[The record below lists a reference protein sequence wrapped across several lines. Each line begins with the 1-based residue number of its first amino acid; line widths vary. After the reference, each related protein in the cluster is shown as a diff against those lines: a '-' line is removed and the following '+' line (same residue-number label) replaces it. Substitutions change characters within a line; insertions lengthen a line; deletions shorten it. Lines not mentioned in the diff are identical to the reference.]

1 MKVRK
6 AVIPAAGFGTR
17 MLPASKSV
25 PKEMLPIYDKPTLH
39 HIVKEVV
46 DSGIT
51 DILIIIS
58 KDKGSI
64 EDYFDVN
71 FELEYE
77 LNKKS
82 SEISGEIHELSKMA
96 NIYTIRQKKKNGL
109 GDAIKYAESFVGDEP
124 FAILLGDDIIYNT
137 SDELPCIKQM
147 ADIYEKEETP
157 VLGVQ
162 EVSWDDVDKYG
173 IVNGVKT
180 SDRIT
185 EVESL
190 VEKPSREEA
199 TTNLAIL
206 GRYIVTPDIF
216 PILHETKPGKNNEI
230 QLTDALNKLAEKRKM
245 IAYDFIGKRYDVGN
259 KLGFVKAT
267 VDFALHDLSL
277 IHISE
282 PTRQCCTSR
291 MPSSA

>member
-82 SEISGEIHELSKMA
+82 SEISREIHELSKMA

-109 GDAIKYAESFVGDEP
+109 GDAIKYAESFVGGEP

-147 ADIYEKEETP
+147 ADIYENEEAP

-267 VDFALHDLSL
+267 VDFALHDEKIKDELL
-277 IHISE
+277 E
-282 PTRQCCTSR
+282 FLREK
-291 MPSSA
+291 

>member
-1 MKVRK
+1 MKIRK

-82 SEISGEIHELSKMA
+82 SEISREIHELSKMA

-162 EVSWDDVDKYG
+162 EVSWEDVDKYG

-267 VDFALHDLSL
+267 VDFALHDEKIKDELL
-277 IHISE
+277 E
-282 PTRQCCTSR
+282 FLREK
-291 MPSSA
+291 

>member
-82 SEISGEIHELSKMA
+82 SEISREIHELSKMA

-109 GDAIKYAESFVGDEP
+109 GDAIKYAESFVGDDP

-147 ADIYEKEETP
+147 ADIYEKEEAP

-162 EVSWDDVDKYG
+162 EVSWEDVSKYG
-173 IVNGVKT
+173 IVNGEKT

-267 VDFALHDLSL
+267 VDFALNDDKIKDELL
-277 IHISE
+277 KFLRE
-282 PTRQCCTSR
+282 K
-291 MPSSA
+291 

>member
-267 VDFALHDLSL
+267 VDFALHDDKIKDELL
-277 IHISE
+277 E
-282 PTRQCCTSR
+282 FLREK
-291 MPSSA
+291 

>member
-82 SEISGEIHELSKMA
+82 SEISREIHELSKMA

-124 FAILLGDDIIYNT
+124 FAILLGDDVIYNT
-137 SDELPCIKQM
+137 PDELPCIKQM
-147 ADIYEKEETP
+147 VDIYETEQSP
-157 VLGVQ
+157 ILGVQ
-162 EVSWDDVDKYG
+162 KVSWKDVSKYG
-173 IVNGVKT
+173 IVNGEKT

-230 QLTDALNKLAEKRKM
+230 QLTDALNKLVEKRKM

-267 VDFALHDLSL
+267 VDFALNDDKIKDELL
-277 IHISE
+277 E
-282 PTRQCCTSR
+282 FLREK
-291 MPSSA
+291 

>member
-82 SEISGEIHELSKMA
+82 SEISREIHELSKMA

-109 GDAIKYAESFVGDEP
+109 GDAIKYAESFVGGEP

-162 EVSWDDVDKYG
+162 EVSWEDVDKYG

-267 VDFALHDLSL
+267 VDFALHDDKIKDELL
-277 IHISE
+277 E
-282 PTRQCCTSR
+282 FLREK
-291 MPSSA
+291 

>member
-82 SEISGEIHELSKMA
+82 SEISREIHELSKMA

-147 ADIYEKEETP
+147 ADIYEREESP

-162 EVSWDDVDKYG
+162 EVSWEDVDKYG

-267 VDFALHDLSL
+267 VDFALHDEKIKDELL
-277 IHISE
+277 E
-282 PTRQCCTSR
+282 FLREK
-291 MPSSA
+291 

>member
-82 SEISGEIHELSKMA
+82 SEISREIHELSKMA

-109 GDAIKYAESFVGDEP
+109 GDAIKYAESFVGGEP

-190 VEKPSREEA
+190 VEKPSRSEA

-267 VDFALHDLSL
+267 VDFALNDEKIKDELL
-277 IHISE
+277 E
-282 PTRQCCTSR
+282 FLREK
-291 MPSSA
+291 

>member
-82 SEISGEIHELSKMA
+82 SEISREIHELSKMA

-147 ADIYEKEETP
+147 ADIYEKEEAP

-190 VEKPSREEA
+190 VEKPSRNEA

-267 VDFALHDLSL
+267 VDFALHDDKIKDELL
-277 IHISE
+277 E
-282 PTRQCCTSR
+282 FLREK
-291 MPSSA
+291 

>member
-137 SDELPCIKQM
+137 EDELPCIKQM
-147 ADIYEKEETP
+147 ADIYEKEEAP

-162 EVSWDDVDKYG
+162 EVSWEDVDKYG

-267 VDFALHDLSL
+267 VDFALHDEKIKDELL
-277 IHISE
+277 E
-282 PTRQCCTSR
+282 FLREK
-291 MPSSA
+291 

>member
-82 SEISGEIHELSKMA
+82 SEISREIHELSKMA

-147 ADIYEKEETP
+147 ADIYEKKESP
-157 VLGVQ
+157 ILGVQ

-190 VEKPSREEA
+190 VEKPSRSEA

-267 VDFALHDLSL
+267 VDFALHDEKIKDELL
-277 IHISE
+277 E
-282 PTRQCCTSR
+282 FLREK
-291 MPSSA
+291 

>member
-1 MKVRK
+1 MKIRK

-82 SEISGEIHELSKMA
+82 SEISREIHELSKMA

-147 ADIYEKEETP
+147 ADIYEKKESP
-157 VLGVQ
+157 ILGVQ
-162 EVSWDDVDKYG
+162 EVSWEDVDKYG

-190 VEKPSREEA
+190 VEKPSRSEA

-267 VDFALHDLSL
+267 VDFALHDDKIKDELL
-277 IHISE
+277 E
-282 PTRQCCTSR
+282 FLREK
-291 MPSSA
+291 

>member
-82 SEISGEIHELSKMA
+82 SEISREIHELSKMA

-147 ADIYEKEETP
+147 ADIYEKKETP

-267 VDFALHDLSL
+267 VDFALHDEKIKDELL
-277 IHISE
+277 E
-282 PTRQCCTSR
+282 FLREK
-291 MPSSA
+291 

>member
-82 SEISGEIHELSKMA
+82 SEISREIHELSKMA

-109 GDAIKYAESFVGDEP
+109 GDAIKYAESFVGGEP

-147 ADIYEKEETP
+147 ADIYEKKESP
-157 VLGVQ
+157 ILGVQ
-162 EVSWDDVDKYG
+162 EVSWEDVDKYG

-267 VDFALHDLSL
+267 VDFALHDDKIKDELL
-277 IHISE
+277 E
-282 PTRQCCTSR
+282 FLREK
-291 MPSSA
+291 

>member
-82 SEISGEIHELSKMA
+82 SEISREIHELSKMA

-147 ADIYEKEETP
+147 ADIYEKKESP

-267 VDFALHDLSL
+267 VDFALNDDKIKDELL
-277 IHISE
+277 E
-282 PTRQCCTSR
+282 FLREK
-291 MPSSA
+291 

>member
-147 ADIYEKEETP
+147 ADIYEREESP

-162 EVSWDDVDKYG
+162 EVSWEDVDKYG

-267 VDFALHDLSL
+267 VDFALHDEKIKDELL
-277 IHISE
+277 E
-282 PTRQCCTSR
+282 FLREK
-291 MPSSA
+291 

>member
-82 SEISGEIHELSKMA
+82 SEISREIHELSKMA

-147 ADIYEKEETP
+147 ADIYEKKESP

-267 VDFALHDLSL
+267 VDFALNDEKIKDELL
-277 IHISE
+277 E
-282 PTRQCCTSR
+282 FLRQK
-291 MPSSA
+291 

>member
-1 MKVRK
+1 MKIRK

-109 GDAIKYAESFVGDEP
+109 GDAIKYAESFVGNEP

-147 ADIYEKEETP
+147 ADIYEKEESP
-157 VLGVQ
+157 ILGVQ
-162 EVSWDDVDKYG
+162 EVSWEDVDKYG

-267 VDFALHDLSL
+267 VDFALHDDKIKDELL
-277 IHISE
+277 E
-282 PTRQCCTSR
+282 FLREK
-291 MPSSA
+291 

>member
-25 PKEMLPIYDKPTLH
+25 PKEMLPIYDKPILH

-82 SEISGEIHELSKMA
+82 SEISREIHELSKMA

-147 ADIYEKEETP
+147 ADIYEKKESP
-157 VLGVQ
+157 ILGVQ

-190 VEKPSREEA
+190 VEKPSRSEA

-267 VDFALHDLSL
+267 VDFALHDDKIKDELL
-277 IHISE
+277 E
-282 PTRQCCTSR
+282 FLREK
-291 MPSSA
+291 

>member
-137 SDELPCIKQM
+137 EDELPCIKQM
-147 ADIYEKEETP
+147 ADIYETEEAP

-162 EVSWDDVDKYG
+162 EVSWEDVDKYG

-267 VDFALHDLSL
+267 VDFALHDDKIKDELL
-277 IHISE
+277 E
-282 PTRQCCTSR
+282 FLREK
-291 MPSSA
+291 

>member
-82 SEISGEIHELSKMA
+82 SEISQEIHELSKMA

-147 ADIYEKEETP
+147 VDIYETEQSP
-157 VLGVQ
+157 ILGVQ

-190 VEKPSREEA
+190 VEKPSRSEA

-267 VDFALHDLSL
+267 VDFALNDDKIKDELL
-277 IHISE
+277 KFLKE
-282 PTRQCCTSR
+282 K
-291 MPSSA
+291 

>member
-71 FELEYE
+71 FELEFE

-82 SEISGEIHELSKMA
+82 SEISREIHELSKMA

-109 GDAIKYAESFVGDEP
+109 GDAIKYAESFVGNEP

-137 SDELPCIKQM
+137 PDELPCIKQM
-147 ADIYEKEETP
+147 VDIYETEQSP
-157 VLGVQ
+157 ILGVQ
-162 EVSWDDVDKYG
+162 KVSWEDVSKYG
-173 IVNGVKT
+173 IVNGEKT
-180 SDRIT
+180 SERIT
-185 EVESL
+185 EVKSL
-190 VEKPSREEA
+190 VEKPSRDEA

-267 VDFALHDLSL
+267 VDFALNDEKIKDELL
-277 IHISE
+277 E
-282 PTRQCCTSR
+282 FLREK
-291 MPSSA
+291 

>member
-82 SEISGEIHELSKMA
+82 SEISREIHELSKMA

-147 ADIYEKEETP
+147 ADIYEKEEAP

-190 VEKPSREEA
+190 VEKPSRSEA
-199 TTNLAIL
+199 ITNLAIL

-267 VDFALHDLSL
+267 VDFALHDEKIKDELL
-277 IHISE
+277 E
-282 PTRQCCTSR
+282 FLREK
-291 MPSSA
+291 

>member
-1 MKVRK
+1 MKIRK

-96 NIYTIRQKKKNGL
+96 NIYTIRQKKKKNGL

-147 ADIYEKEETP
+147 ADIYEREESP

-162 EVSWDDVDKYG
+162 EVSWEDVDKYG

-267 VDFALHDLSL
+267 VDFALHDEKIKDELL
-277 IHISE
+277 E
-282 PTRQCCTSR
+282 FLREK
-291 MPSSA
+291 

>member
-1 MKVRK
+1 MKIRK

-82 SEISGEIHELSKMA
+82 SEISREIHELSKMA

-137 SDELPCIKQM
+137 EDELPCIKQM
-147 ADIYEKEETP
+147 ADIYEKEESP

-267 VDFALHDLSL
+267 VDFALHDEKIKDELL
-277 IHISE
+277 E
-282 PTRQCCTSR
+282 FLREK
-291 MPSSA
+291 

>member
-82 SEISGEIHELSKMA
+82 SEISREIHELSKMA

-147 ADIYEKEETP
+147 ADIYEKKESP
-157 VLGVQ
+157 ILGVQ

-230 QLTDALNKLAEKRKM
+230 QLTDALNKLAEQRKM

-267 VDFALHDLSL
+267 VDFALHDDKIKDELL
-277 IHISE
+277 E
-282 PTRQCCTSR
+282 FLREK
-291 MPSSA
+291 

>member
-82 SEISGEIHELSKMA
+82 SEISREIHELSKMA

-109 GDAIKYAESFVGDEP
+109 GDAIKYAESFVGVEP

-190 VEKPSREEA
+190 VEKPSRDEA

-230 QLTDALNKLAEKRKM
+230 QLTDALNQLAEKRKM

-267 VDFALHDLSL
+267 VDFALHDEKIKDELL
-277 IHISE
+277 E
-282 PTRQCCTSR
+282 FLREK
-291 MPSSA
+291 

>member
-82 SEISGEIHELSKMA
+82 SEISREIHELSKMA

-147 ADIYEKEETP
+147 ADIYEREESP

-267 VDFALHDLSL
+267 VDFALHDDKIKDELL
-277 IHISE
+277 E
-282 PTRQCCTSR
+282 FLREK
-291 MPSSA
+291 

>member
-1 MKVRK
+1 MKIRK

-82 SEISGEIHELSKMA
+82 SEISREIHELSKMA

-147 ADIYEKEETP
+147 ADIYEKKESP
-157 VLGVQ
+157 ILGVQ

-190 VEKPSREEA
+190 VEKPSRSEA

-267 VDFALHDLSL
+267 VDFALHDDKIKDELL
-277 IHISE
+277 E
-282 PTRQCCTSR
+282 FLREK
-291 MPSSA
+291 

>member
-1 MKVRK
+1 MKIRK

-82 SEISGEIHELSKMA
+82 SEISREIHELSKMA

-137 SDELPCIKQM
+137 SDEIPCIKQM
-147 ADIYEKEETP
+147 ADIYEKKESP

-267 VDFALHDLSL
+267 VDFALHDDKIKDELL
-277 IHISE
+277 E
-282 PTRQCCTSR
+282 FLREK
-291 MPSSA
+291 

>member
-1 MKVRK
+1 MKIRK

-147 ADIYEKEETP
+147 ADIYEKEESP

-162 EVSWDDVDKYG
+162 EVSWEDVDKYG

-190 VEKPSREEA
+190 VEKPSRDEA

-267 VDFALHDLSL
+267 VDFALNDEKIKDELL
-277 IHISE
+277 E
-282 PTRQCCTSR
+282 FLREK
-291 MPSSA
+291 

>member
-82 SEISGEIHELSKMA
+82 SEISREIHELSKMA

-109 GDAIKYAESFVGDEP
+109 GDAIKYAESFVGGEP

-147 ADIYEKEETP
+147 ADIYEREESP
-157 VLGVQ
+157 ILGVQ
-162 EVSWDDVDKYG
+162 EVSWEDVDKYG

-267 VDFALHDLSL
+267 VDFALHDDKIKDELL
-277 IHISE
+277 E
-282 PTRQCCTSR
+282 FLREK
-291 MPSSA
+291 

>member
-1 MKVRK
+1 MKIRK

-82 SEISGEIHELSKMA
+82 SEISREIHELSKMA

-147 ADIYEKEETP
+147 ADIYEREESP

-162 EVSWDDVDKYG
+162 EVSWEDVDKYG

-267 VDFALHDLSL
+267 VDFALHDDKIKDELL
-277 IHISE
+277 E
-282 PTRQCCTSR
+282 FLREK
-291 MPSSA
+291 

>member
-147 ADIYEKEETP
+147 ADIYEKEEAP

-162 EVSWDDVDKYG
+162 EVSWEDVDKYG

-190 VEKPSREEA
+190 VEKPSRDEA

-267 VDFALHDLSL
+267 VDFALHDEKIKDELL
-277 IHISE
+277 E
-282 PTRQCCTSR
+282 FLREK
-291 MPSSA
+291 

>member
-82 SEISGEIHELSKMA
+82 SEISREIHELSKMV

-147 ADIYEKEETP
+147 ADIYEREESP
-157 VLGVQ
+157 ILGVQ
-162 EVSWDDVDKYG
+162 EVSWEDVDKYG

-267 VDFALHDLSL
+267 VDFALHDEKIKDELL
-277 IHISE
+277 E
-282 PTRQCCTSR
+282 FLREK
-291 MPSSA
+291 

>member
-1 MKVRK
+1 MKIRK

-82 SEISGEIHELSKMA
+82 SEISREIHELSKMA

-147 ADIYEKEETP
+147 ADIYEKEESP

-267 VDFALHDLSL
+267 VDFALHDEKIKDELL
-277 IHISE
+277 E
-282 PTRQCCTSR
+282 FLRGK
-291 MPSSA
+291 

>member
-82 SEISGEIHELSKMA
+82 SEISREIHELSKMA
-96 NIYTIRQKKKNGL
+96 NIYTIRQKKKDGL

-147 ADIYEKEETP
+147 ADIYEKEEAP

-190 VEKPSREEA
+190 VEKPSRSEA

-216 PILHETKPGKNNEI
+216 PILHETKPGKNNEV

-267 VDFALHDLSL
+267 VDFALNDEKIKDELL
-277 IHISE
+277 E
-282 PTRQCCTSR
+282 FLRQK
-291 MPSSA
+291 

>member
-1 MKVRK
+1 MKIRK

-82 SEISGEIHELSKMA
+82 SEISREIHELSKMA

-147 ADIYEKEETP
+147 ADIYEKEEAP

-162 EVSWDDVDKYG
+162 EISWDDVDKYG

-267 VDFALHDLSL
+267 VDFALNDEKIKDELL
-277 IHISE
+277 E
-282 PTRQCCTSR
+282 FLREK
-291 MPSSA
+291 

>member
-82 SEISGEIHELSKMA
+82 SEISREIHELSKMA

-190 VEKPSREEA
+190 VEKPSRSEA

-267 VDFALHDLSL
+267 VDFALNDDKIKDELL
-277 IHISE
+277 KFL
-282 PTRQCCTSR
+282 RGK
-291 MPSSA
+291 